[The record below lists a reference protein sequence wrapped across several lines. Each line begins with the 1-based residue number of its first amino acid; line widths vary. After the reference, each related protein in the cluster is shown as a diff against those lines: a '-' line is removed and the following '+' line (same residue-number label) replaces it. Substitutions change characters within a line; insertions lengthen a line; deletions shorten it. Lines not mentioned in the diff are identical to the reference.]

1 MPPETPRPPEG
12 ARKEF
17 LLKMYDQM
25 FNDIN
30 THILVVWQS
39 VGVMIGAFA
48 IFALAEKGVL
58 SIDVATTLIVLI
70 ASWLL
75 AHLQDASYWYNRN
88 LVIIANIERQFL
100 VGSDLRDIHYYF
112 GAHRPNRMISHLKI
126 QYAFGVSMAFIMLLL
141 HFITRVVPGWSG
153 PMSNSGTQR
162 TLPYVVSI
170 GAGIYLARLARRRR
184 AAYAEFVRNSPGAAV
199 NPEGI
204 TYGVG
209 HGFLAGER
217 AEASPTDAAK
227 TIDQN

>member
-1 MPPETPRPPEG
+1 MPRPPEG

-39 VGVMIGAFA
+39 VGVVVGAFA

-58 SIDVATTLIVLI
+58 SIDVATTLIVLL

-100 VGSDLRDIHYYF
+100 LDSDLRNIHYYF
-112 GAHRPNRMISHLKI
+112 GEHRPKNRMISHLQI
-126 QYAFGVSMAFIMLLL
+126 QYSLGVSLAIIMLLL
-141 HFITRVVPGWSG
+141 HFVTRVIPGFSAPWSSMD
-153 PMSNSGTQR
+153 PQR
-162 TLPYVVSI
+162 ALPYVVS
-170 GAGIYLARLARRRR
+170 ASAAVYLARFAVRKR
-184 AAYAEFVRNSPGAAV
+184 AGYAEFVDNSPGAAV
-199 NPEGI
+199 NTEGI
-204 TYGVG
+204 TYDVG
-209 HGFLAGER
+209 HGFRPGEHAKR
-217 AEASPTDAAK
+217 NPTDA
-227 TIDQN
+227 D

>member
-1 MPPETPRPPEG
+1 MSSEMPRPPED

-39 VGVMIGAFA
+39 VGVLVGAFA
-48 IFALAEKGVL
+48 IFALAEKGIL
-58 SIDVATTLIVLI
+58 SIDVATTLIVLL

-100 VGSDLRDIHYYF
+100 VDSDLRNIHYYF
-112 GAHRPNRMISHLKI
+112 GEHRPQNRMISHLQI
-126 QYAFGVSMAFIMLLL
+126 QYALGVSLAVIMLLL
-141 HFITRVVPGWSG
+141 HFVTRVVPGFSGSWSNFD
-153 PMSNSGTQR
+153 PQR
-162 TLPYVVSI
+162 ALPYGVSMA
-170 GAGIYLARLARRRR
+170 AGVYLARLARRKR
-184 AAYAEFVRNSPGAAV
+184 AGYAEFVLNSPGAPV
-199 NPEGI
+199 NTEGI

-209 HGFLAGER
+209 HGFRPGEH
-217 AEASPTDAAK
+217 AEPRPADDNPQT
-227 TIDQN
+227 